1 MTLKEIIEAKDKA
14 LVAVPNQFTESVK
27 RAQSELLRA
36 ILAAIDSFEYN
47 AGALVVS
54 DANYAKIAEVIR
66 VMGTVLN
73 QGEYAKA
80 VVELAQQMNNQAAL
94 TRDYF
99 ADVFEDA
106 FSDKTLYQNALI
118 RSQRTALTA
127 LTDVGIEA
135 AFLNPFQNYLTT
147 AISGETSRGE
157 LEKAIRL
164 FIQGNEQRLGRLDS
178 YSGQI
183 ADDIFSVI
191 DRSYTRIIA
200 EDLDVQFYVSS
211 GSVIS
216 DSRQFCVTRHNK
228 YYHRDEVEAWGNLGQ
243 WDGKIPGTDPSTIFI
258 YAGGYRCRHSIL
270 PVAISSVPKAVIERA
285 ESKGLL
291 N

>member
-1 MTLKEIIEAKDKA
+1 MSIKEIIEAKDKA
-14 LVAVPNQFTESVK
+14 LIASPVQFTESVRK
-27 RAQSELLRA
+27 AQSELLKA
-36 ILAAIDSFEYN
+36 VLAAIDTFEYKQ
-47 AGALVVS
+47 GALVVS
-54 DANYAKIAEVIR
+54 DANYAKIAEIIR

-73 QGEYAKA
+73 QGEYASA
-80 VVELAQQMNNQAAL
+80 VLELARNMNTQAAL

-99 ADVFEDA
+99 TEVFGDA

-118 RSQRTALTA
+118 RAQRTALAA
-127 LTDVGIEA
+127 LTDKGIDA
-135 AFLNPFQNYLTT
+135 AFLTPFQNELTT
-147 AISGETSRGE
+147 AISAESTRGE
-157 LEKAIRL
+157 LEKSIRL
-164 FIQGNEQRLGRLDS
+164 FIEGNSERLGRLDR
-178 YSGQI
+178 YSGQM

-200 EDLDVQFYVSS
+200 EDLDVQFYFYS
-211 GSVIS
+211 GGVID

-228 YYHRDEVEAWGNLGQ
+228 YYHREEVEAWGNLGQ

-270 PVAISSVPKAVIERA
+270 PVAISSVPKRVIDRA
-285 ESKGLL
+285 KSAGLL